1 RVRRRAALAIGHVGL
16 ADGVAP
22 LLATLGDP
30 DVEVRQMSAFALGL
44 LGDARARDQLVA
56 ALADPSPQVQ
66 GSAAEALGLT
76 GDAAAA
82 DAVGR
87 FVAQLI
93 QSAAFRQVPA
103 DDGDARRDT
112 PTAAARLGIFALVRL
127 KAYGPLAAA
136 VLDGSGQPRVRWWP
150 VAFALQRLEDKRA
163 LPPLLTLAKEPNP
176 YTRAFAVKGLG
187 ALKDVRALPVLMP
200 LLTSGE

>member
-1 RVRRRAALAIGHVGL
+1 VRRRAALAIGHVGL

-56 ALADPSPQVQ
+56 ALANPSPQVQ
-66 GSAAEALGLT
+66 GSTAEALGLI

-103 DDGDARRDT
+103 DDDARRDT

-150 VAFALQRLEDKRA
+150 VA
-163 LPPLLTLAKEPNP
+163 
-176 YTRAFAVKGLG
+176 
-187 ALKDVRALPVLMP
+187 
-200 LLTSGE
+200 